1 MRRISPLSVVCVLL
15 VIVSALA
22 LSWFLPINPDD
33 AVAESALAGMVA
45 TGVAIVT
52 GRFPI

>member
-1 MRRISPLSVVCVLL
+1 MRRISPLSVACVLL
-15 VIVSALA
+15 VVAGALA
-22 LSWFLPINPDD
+22 LPWLFPIDADD

-45 TGVAIVT
+45 TGVAVLT